1 MRRARHTAARL
12 RQATVRRYL
21 CTNFRRTRRN
31 DFLSPGSLDPL
42 ARLSGPEKP
51 AATPQWKLPAG
62 GFTSGSCGR
71 AARRGG
77 RMRESR
83 GAERSGDRGRQSGDD
98 SVVKNDGC
106 CGETR
111 GGIADAKAERAVRQ
125 RTARRYA
132 LYRRRLRG
140 GRRLAGRANRR
151 VDIDGRRVRDQRPQ
165 RVARDAENC
174 QPGEE
179 TALHKAP
186 TIGRLFRCGQSPA
199 RVAYNT

>member
-1 MRRARHTAARL
+1 MRQARHQAARL
-12 RQATVRRYL
+12 RQATACRCL
-21 CTNFRRTRRN
+21 GTNFRRTRRN

-42 ARLSGPEKP
+42 ARLNGPEKP
-51 AATPQWKLPAG
+51 VATPQWKLPAG
-62 GFTSGSCGR
+62 GFTSGRCGR

-77 RMRESR
+77 RMREGR
-83 GAERSGDRGRQSGDD
+83 GAERSGNRGRQSGDD
-98 SVVKNDGC
+98 RVVKNEGGR
-106 CGETR
+106 GETR
-111 GGIADAKAERAVRQ
+111 RGIADAETERTVRQ

-140 GRRLAGRANRR
+140 GCCFTDRADRRI
-151 VDIDGRRVRDQRPQ
+151 DIDGRGVRDQRPQ

-199 RVAYNT
+199 RFAYNT